1 MNIVFHFTFQNTI
14 YLNDNIEKLLLRNII
29 DIEGKYSPKGES
41 IYKNIKKN
49 IKLMNEYISK
59 YKKNE
64 YSFLIKENKKIFTSF
79 LLLRNKYPNA
89 KFVFRTFN
97 NDIDLIEML
106 LNIKCIKIKTLWVK
120 NHCLFY
126 DEKNSLIN
134 INDVIKNNTTPI
146 VIKED
151 YNNWK
156 NNKKDSTYG
165 IIIKN
170 DKLLKQY
177 CFDYLD
183 RFYTDNKSYFVFKVD
198 VLEAIIDDNYFIN
211 KIKV

>member
-1 MNIVFHFTFQNTI
+1 M
-14 YLNDNIEKLLLRNII
+14 
-29 DIEGKYSPKGES
+29 G
-41 IYKNIKKN
+41 
-49 IKLMNEYISK
+49 
-59 YKKNE
+59 
-64 YSFLIKENKKIFTSF
+64 
-79 LLLRNKYPNA
+79 
-89 KFVFRTFN
+89 N
-97 NDIDLIEML
+97 NDILEIL
-106 LNIKCIKIKTLWVK
+106 TQ
-120 NHCLFY
+120 
-126 DEKNSLIN
+126 
-134 INDVIKNNTTPI
+134 
-146 VIKED
+146 
-151 YNNWK
+151 K